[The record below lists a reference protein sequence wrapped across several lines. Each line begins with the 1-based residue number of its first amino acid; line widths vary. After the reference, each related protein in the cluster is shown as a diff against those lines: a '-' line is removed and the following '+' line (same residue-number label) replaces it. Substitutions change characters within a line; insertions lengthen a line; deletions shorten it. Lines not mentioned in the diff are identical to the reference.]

1 MFDSMGWW
9 PFKRRTENFENDP
22 HVRSTKMWIQ
32 DLREVCERSFDDRS
46 AGQNRV
52 KGVQADWR
60 KSHADGELG
69 DSQLEGLERRAKLLL
84 DADDS
89 GWKRVL
95 DDEEFWKAGWGSTM
109 ER

>member
-1 MFDSMGWW
+1 MVTLSGSQTIKTFRYDGCSIVWDGG
-9 PFKRRTENFENDP
+9 PSREG
-22 HVRSTKMWIQ
+22 
-32 DLREVCERSFDDRS
+32 LRISKTILTLEAQRCGFRI
-46 AGQNRV
+46 